1 MKKKTVLALAAAA
14 FIGGCGKEFPETPW
28 SPADLEMRQAVEHQT
43 DYDSRLELARLYFMH
58 NRIDEADALLRELVE
73 ENPEDMTAKAWFAAN
88 ECKIAGRTGPWLLG
102 MEKLYLVWD
111 CLKDLDEAVQKAPD
125 DFTVL
130 LVQMNTDAEVDM
142 YGSMQ
147 RALDTR
153 ARLEK
158 QIEAKPDDYP
168 PSARSAF
175 FETAAHIEALRN
187 NPQSAKDYWQRIV
200 ALNADPDGVERAKR
214 EIAGL
219 AAAPQNP

>member
-1 MKKKTVLALAAAA
+1 MKKKTVLAVAAAA

-28 SPADLEMRQAVEHQT
+28 SSADIELRRAIEHQI
-43 DYDSRLELARLYFMH
+43 DYDSRLELARLDFMH
-58 NRIDEADALLRELVE
+58 NRIDEADALLRELVK
-73 ENPEDMTAKAWFAAN
+73 ENPDDMTAKAWFAAN

-111 CLKDLDEAVQKAPD
+111 CLKDLDEAAQKAPD
-125 DFTVL
+125 EFTVL

-158 QIEAKPDDYP
+158 QIETRPDAYP

-175 FETAAHIEALRN
+175 FETAARIEALRN
-187 NPQSAKDYWQRIV
+187 NPQAATDYWQRIV

-214 EIAGL
+214 EIAAL
-219 AAAPQNP
+219 AQTPPNH